1 MSANG
6 PLVCRDDAPRRAAI
20 RAGAL
25 NGLDFIDIDVVD
37 RTKLLLHFIAAP
49 GKLRDELTPAN
60 FTITGGRRVRDIAVT
75 DVRFGAEGSPDAD
88 ACIVSVSR
96 VGDISTYTLRVVAA
110 VDGRPT
116 DQPHPG
122 FDPRHARRCFSFGVD
137 APTTLDCTTA
147 PVCPP
152 PARLRPEIDYLAK
165 DYASFRQLL
174 LDRLA
179 LTLPA
184 WTERSEAD
192 LLLTLVELLA
202 YEGDRLSYLQDAVAT
217 EAYSHTARQRISVRR
232 HARLVDCFLGEGCNA
247 RAWVF
252 VEVSEDSPFFSPDD
266 FFFATSYP
274 GAPDDGTP
282 LTAADLA
289 HVPATTCEVF
299 EPLTA
304 PPAAVLDRYRVRRP
318 DELCNR
324 LRQGNGP
331 VDRLLRDR
339 LVPIVRAALHEW
351 GGAGTP
357 PPALLGA
364 VMDELNR
371 MAREQS
377 LATERAF
384 AAQRSAVPVRD
395 ALRTPRHRAGLVS
408 LNRMVLEGAFA
419 QELTPAEHIRFVRAH
434 NAITIYSWGERDC
447 CLPRGATVAT
457 LVDRAPDA
465 DAPAV
470 QGEAPSPARVLQLHA
485 GDFLLFEEA
494 ISPTTGLAADADP
507 HRRWVVRL
515 ISAAQAID
523 PVAGTPVLEVTWA
536 AEDALPFPFCVSAIG
551 PPPDC
556 EWLNGITVA
565 RGNVLLAD
573 HGRRYLDELDAV
585 EVDAVQ
591 QPCEGCHPE
600 EELVPRRYRPILQ
613 RPDLTFAQPLAAG
626 MPAVSML
633 AQDPVQAV
641 PQLRLQQVPVAPP
654 RLDSPDPLQRYRNPL
669 AATAFDPEDLS
680 EPVPLLLRLRSQGG
694 PAPPDDP
701 PAAYLRG
708 RLDDASLTGL
718 QTWTP
723 TQPPPLDLL
732 AGVLAVLNMALAD
745 NGLYTSTRF
754 PDPVL
759 DVPTRTLLA
768 ARPLPVD
775 LGRLLNRWLLEQS
788 LGPSLSHGRRFVR
801 DWTAVFDL
809 LEASGDQRKFVV
821 EMSNDRRA
829 HLRFGDDQLGHR
841 PEAVTRFRA
850 FYRTGNGT
858 PGNVG
863 AEAITVFVLRN
874 VTLGGI
880 TLRPRNPLPAAGG
893 TDPETLDEVRQRAPF
908 AIKGVLARAVIAQDY
923 ADLAVRDFPTR
934 LQGAAAELVW
944 TGSWHVAR
952 VTLDPF
958 GRESSPP
965 GLVHEI
971 RADLERYR
979 RIGHELRVGP
989 AIYVP
994 LSISLHVFVMPSY
1007 QQAHVRAAL
1016 LDRFAARPL
1025 PDGTLGFFA
1034 PDNLR
1039 FGKRVVASEIVA
1051 TAQSIPGVLWSRVT
1065 QLQRVGQGDAG
1076 ELALGFL
1083 ALGPAE
1089 IARVDN
1095 TGFPEDGTFT
1105 LQMEGG
1111 R

>member
-1 MSANG
+1 MSANSL
-6 PLVCRDDAPRRAAI
+6 LVCRDDAPRRAAI

-25 NGLDFIDIDVVD
+25 NGLDFIDVDVAD
-37 RTKLLLHFIAAP
+37 KTKLRLHFIAAP

-60 FTITGGRRVRDIAVT
+60 FTITGGRGVRDIAVT
-75 DVRFGAEGSPDAD
+75 DVRFGAQDTPDAD
-88 ACIVSVSR
+88 VCTASVDR

-110 VDGRPT
+110 VRGHGT

-122 FDPRHARRCFSFGVD
+122 FDPQHDSLCFSFASD
-137 APTTLDCTTA
+137 ALATLDCASA

-152 PARLRPEIDYLAK
+152 PVRVRPEIDYLAK

-184 WTERSEAD
+184 WTERSEPD
-192 LLLTLVELLA
+192 LLLALVELLA

-217 EAYSHTARQRISVRR
+217 EAYLHTARQRISLRR
-232 HARLVDCFLGEGCNA
+232 HARLVDCFLREGCNA

-252 VEVSEDSPFFSPDD
+252 VEASEDSPSFSPED
-266 FFFATSYP
+266 FFFATSHP
-274 GAPDDGTP
+274 GASGDGTP
-282 LTAADLA
+282 VTVADLA
-289 HVPATTCEVF
+289 HVPATVYEVF
-299 EPLTA
+299 EPLIA
-304 PPAAVLDRYRVRRP
+304 PPAAVLDRCRVRRP
-318 DELCNR
+318 GELCNR
-324 LRQGNGP
+324 LRQGDRP

-339 LVPIVRAALHEW
+339 LTPTARAALDEW

-364 VMDELNR
+364 VMNELDR
-371 MAREQS
+371 MAGEQS

-384 AAQRSAVPVRD
+384 AAQRLALPVRD
-395 ALRTPRHRAGLVS
+395 ALRTPRNRAGLVS
-408 LNRMVLEGAFA
+408 LNRMVLESAFA
-419 QELTPAEHIRFVRAH
+419 EELTPVGHIRFVQAH

-447 CLPRGATVAT
+447 CLPRGATMAT

-465 DAPAV
+465 AAPAV
-470 QGEAPSPARVLQLHA
+470 QGEAATPARVLQLQP

-515 ISAAQAID
+515 TSAARATD
-523 PVAGTPVLEVTWA
+523 PVTGTPVLNVTWA
-536 AEDALPFPFCVSAIG
+536 PEDALPLPFCVSAIG

-556 EWLNGITVA
+556 KWLYGVTVA
-565 RGNVLLAD
+565 RGNVLLTD
-573 HGRRYLDELDAV
+573 HGRRYLDEFDAV

-600 EELVPRRYRPILQ
+600 EELVPRRYRPVLQ

-626 MPAVSML
+626 RPAASLL
-633 AQDPVQAV
+633 AQDPAQAV
-641 PQLRLQQVPVAPP
+641 PQLRLQQVPVAPT

-669 AATAFDPEDLS
+669 ATTAFDPEDLI
-680 EPVPLLLRLRSQGG
+680 EPVPLLLRLQSQGG
-694 PAPPDDP
+694 AAPPDDP

-708 RLDDASLTGL
+708 RLDDASLTAL
-718 QTWTP
+718 QTWSQM
-723 TQPPPLDLL
+723 QPPPHDLL
-732 AGVLAVLNMALAD
+732 AGVLAALNAALAD
-745 NGLYTSTRF
+745 TGLYTPTRF
-754 PDPVL
+754 PDPGL

-768 ARPLPVD
+768 ARPLPID
-775 LGRLLNRWLLEQS
+775 LARLLNRWLLKQS
-788 LGPSLSHGRRFVR
+788 LGPSLAHDRRFVR

-874 VTLGGI
+874 ATLGGI

-893 TDPETLDEVRQRAPF
+893 TDPETLDEVQQRAPF

-923 ADLAVRDFPTR
+923 ADLAVRDFPSQ

-944 TGSWHVAR
+944 TGSWHGAR

-965 GLVHEI
+965 GLVQEV
-971 RADLERYR
+971 RADLEQYR

-994 LSISLHVFVMPSY
+994 LAVSLHVFVMPSY

-1051 TAQSIPGVLWSRVT
+1051 TAQSVPGVLWSRVT

-1076 ELALGFL
+1076 ELAAGFL